1 MKQILGV
8 YSAPKPHW
16 VGDGFPVR
24 SMFSYNGQTQALSPF
39 LMLDY
44 AGTHEFAPAASAAA
58 SASIRIAASRPSR
71 SSMRAKSSTA
81 TPAVAAAKSAR
92 ATCSG

>member
-24 SMFSYNGQTQALSPF
+24 SMFTYNGQTQVLSPF

-44 AGTHEFAPAASAAA
+44 AGPTKIAPAAK
-58 SASIRIAASRPSR
+58 RRGVGEHPHR
-71 SSMRAKSSTA
+71 
-81 TPAVAAAKSAR
+81 VGLLVAR
-92 ATCSG
+92 ALGREIARQVERVGIAGLEQAR